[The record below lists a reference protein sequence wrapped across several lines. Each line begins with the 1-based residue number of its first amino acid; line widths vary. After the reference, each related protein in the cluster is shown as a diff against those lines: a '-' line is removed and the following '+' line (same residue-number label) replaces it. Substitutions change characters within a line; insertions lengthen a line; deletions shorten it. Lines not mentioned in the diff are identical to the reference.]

1 MNLIETRSQL
11 SSKAK
16 SIEQVCAIPNATV
29 LNIQLRAGEEV
40 AEHDSDREV
49 LIIVRK
55 GKVRFT
61 VEGIPVA
68 VSEENILHMA
78 PYEKHSLFAET
89 DADICVLQ
97 ITP

>member
-1 MNLIETRSQL
+1 MKSIETPSQL

-16 SIEQVCAIPNATV
+16 SVVQVCAIPNANV

-40 AEHDSDREV
+40 AEHDSDKEV

-55 GKVRFT
+55 GKVIFT
-61 VEGIPVA
+61 VEGAPVT

-89 DADICVLQ
+89 DVDICVIQ

>member
-1 MNLIETRSQL
+1 MKLIETPRQL
-11 SSKAK
+11 GSKAK
-16 SIEQVCAIPNATV
+16 SVEQVCAIPNANV

-49 LIIVRK
+49 LILVRK

-61 VEGIPVA
+61 VEGTPVT

-78 PYEKHSLFAET
+78 PNEKHSLIAET
-89 DADICVLQ
+89 DSDICVLQ

>member
-1 MNLIETRSQL
+1 MKLIETPSQL
-11 SSKAK
+11 NSKAK
-16 SIEQVCAIPNATV
+16 SVEQVCAIPNAKV

-40 AEHDSDREV
+40 AEHDSDKEV
-49 LIIVRK
+49 LIIVKK
-55 GKVRFT
+55 GRVRFT
-61 VEGIPVA
+61 VEGTPVT

-89 DADICVLQ
+89 DTDICVLQ